1 MKMITIKIISIDKDK
16 IIGQETIGG
25 NDESYDK
32 NKIIEIKLS
41 KGVYLGMLAEMKK
54 ADIPVDD
61 DLKCMIGHIFTIVEK
76 EWKDVPKVTLRKD
89 LEKIYETI

>member
-1 MKMITIKIISIDKDK
+1 MKMTTIKIISIDKDK
-16 IIGQETIGG
+16 ITGQEIECDKDD
-25 NDESYDK
+25 DENYDK
-32 NKIIEIKLS
+32 NKIIKIKLS

-89 LEKIYETI
+89 LI

>member
-1 MKMITIKIISIDKDK
+1 MKMKMTTIKIISIDKDK
-16 IIGQETIGG
+16 ITGQEIECDKDD
-25 NDESYDK
+25 DENYDK
-32 NKIIEIKLS
+32 NKIIKIKLS

-89 LEKIYETI
+89 LI